1 MEDHTKTTEDLKSKT
16 LQELRQMDRTPA
28 DQKEINRKS
37 VTSLLGGM
45 GINAQFKGD
54 K

>member
-1 MEDHTKTTEDLKSKT
+1 MEDNKNTTEDLKSKT

-28 DQKEINRKS
+28 VQKEIDRKAL
-37 VTSLLGGM
+37 TSLFGGM
-45 GINAQFKGD
+45 GIAAQFKGD